1 MFGIAV
7 CVSACIL
14 AAALA
19 ILAGSLRYPHPKN
32 QMQRDSVQWCI
43 RYGSLLI
50 WLVSASWF
58 VYLWTIREW
67 WTDVSG
73 GMAVIA
79 FGITL
84 FGLYRFVQTLPIR
97 KWRMRLSE
105 SPRWNRMI
113 D

>member
-1 MFGIAV
+1 MFEIAV

-14 AAALA
+14 AAAFA

-32 QMQRDSVQWCI
+32 RTQRDSVQWCI
-43 RYGSLLI
+43 RYGSLLL
-50 WLVSASWF
+50 WLVSVGWF
-58 VYLWTIREW
+58 VYLLTNREW
-67 WTDVSG
+67 WTNVSG
-73 GMAVIA
+73 GMAVLA
-79 FGITL
+79 FSFAL
-84 FGLYRFVQTLPIR
+84 FGLHRFVQTLPIR